1 MNKYRK
7 NEIQVGVVTFAGII
21 LIFALLFFVR
31 GFNFMNK
38 EKNILFEF
46 ENSAG
51 INAGSPLV
59 IQGVQCG
66 SVSNVWNEHNKVK
79 ISANI
84 DDNIDLR
91 EDVFAKIS
99 ILEITGGKK
108 IEIFPG
114 TSSKK
119 FDYNNVIPGKSAAD
133 LSSMI
138 TTISEVSGNL
148 TSIILKLDET
158 ISSINTLVKDKNL
171 ISNVSD
177 IVSNSSKLTSDLSC
191 LISENKREI
200 NCIVDKTDNVLSQL
214 NSLTEENKTDIN
226 NIISEV
232 KLASSKLNNTIENA
246 DKTFLVANN
255 LLENANSI
263 LDNINSNRNN
273 TISKLIYDQNFSQ
286 KLDSIVFNLD
296 SLVKQVQQYGLNAN
310 IRLGGRP

>member
-7 NEIQVGVVTFAGII
+7 NEIQVGVVTFVGIA
-21 LIFALLFFVR
+21 LIFTLLFFVK

-38 EKNILFEF
+38 EKNVLFEF

-51 INAGSPLV
+51 ITAGSPLV

-66 SVSNVWNEHNKVK
+66 SVSNVWNENNKVK

-84 DDNIDLR
+84 DDNVDLR
-91 EDVFAKIS
+91 EDAFAKIS
-99 ILEITGGKK
+99 MLEITGGKK
-108 IEIFPG
+108 IEIIPG
-114 TSSKK
+114 ASPKK
-119 FDYNNVIPGKSAAD
+119 FDYSTVIPGKSVAD
-133 LSSMI
+133 LSSMV

-158 ISSINTLVKDKNL
+158 ISSINTLIKDENL
-171 ISNVSD
+171 TSNVSD
-177 IVSNSSKLTSDLSC
+177 IVSNSSKLTADLSY
-191 LISENKREI
+191 LVSENKREI
-200 NCIVDKTDNVLSQL
+200 SSIVNKTDSLLSQL
-214 NSLTEENKTDIN
+214 NSLAKENNPDIN

-263 LDNINSNRNN
+263 IDNINSNKNN
-273 TISKLIYDQNFSQ
+273 AISKLIYDQNFSQ

-296 SLVKQVQQYGLNAN
+296 SLVKQVQQHGLNAN

>member
-1 MNKYRK
+1 M
-7 NEIQVGVVTFAGII
+7 
-21 LIFALLFFVR
+21 
-31 GFNFMNK
+31 
-38 EKNILFEF
+38 
-46 ENSAG
+46 
-51 INAGSPLV
+51 
-59 IQGVQCG
+59 
-66 SVSNVWNEHNKVK
+66 
-79 ISANI
+79 
-84 DDNIDLR
+84 
-91 EDVFAKIS
+91 
-99 ILEITGGKK
+99 
-108 IEIFPG
+108 
-114 TSSKK
+114 
-119 FDYNNVIPGKSAAD
+119 
-133 LSSMI
+133 
-138 TTISEVSGNL
+138 
-148 TSIILKLDET
+148 
-158 ISSINTLVKDKNL
+158 
-171 ISNVSD
+171 SD

-200 NCIVDKTDNVLSQL
+200 NCIVDKTDNLLSQL

-226 NIISEV
+226 NIVSEI